1 MQIDVSIVLTILGM
15 AFGGWAFVVAWG
27 VGVIRKEV
35 KELKEQ
41 ILLTSQTQILH
52 VNQTERRLTMLE
64 TEFSFLRRRLD
75 HSRQDS
81 KE

>member
-1 MQIDVSIVLTILGM
+1 MSLDISVVLTVLGM

-41 ILLTSQTQILH
+41 ILLTSQTQITH

-64 TEFSFLRRRLD
+64 TEFGFLRRRLD
-75 HSRQDS
+75 HPRV
-81 KE
+81 EE